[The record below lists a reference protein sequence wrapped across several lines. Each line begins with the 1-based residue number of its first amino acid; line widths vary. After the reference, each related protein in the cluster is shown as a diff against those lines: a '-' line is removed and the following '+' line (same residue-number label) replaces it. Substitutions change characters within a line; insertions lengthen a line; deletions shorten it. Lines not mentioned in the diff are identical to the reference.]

1 VAEKPTATHVVALH
15 EVPSIPNWPVGTD
28 VARLQVEP
36 PSADVAI
43 GLPELVVVAATQ
55 SVEEA
60 HEMASTP
67 TRPVGTVDTAQIAPP
82 STERRIVPAP
92 DGSWPPA
99 RHSDFPVHA
108 TADMSI
114 ASSGRACKVHVP
126 PASTVVAM
134 APLAGP
140 MFPTATHRVDVGQ
153 AIPWSDCT
161 GAGNVASWVH
171 APAVVVVDRPT
182 AFVVAPLAGPI
193 DKKPNSS
200 RRHVRLMMA
209 RGTGCPPAP
218 RRD

>member
-1 VAEKPTATHVVALH
+1 VAEKPTATHVVARH
-15 EVPSIPNWPVGTD
+15 EVASIPNWPVGTD

-36 PSADVAI
+36 PSAEVAI

-55 SVEEA
+55 SADVA
-60 HEMASTP
+60 QEMASTP

-92 DGSWPPA
+92 VGSWPPA
-99 RHSDFPVHA
+99 RHRDLPVHV
-108 TADMSI
+108 TADISI
-114 ASSGRACKVHVP
+114 ASSGRACNVHVL

-134 APLAGP
+134 TPLAGP
-140 MFPTATHRVDVGQ
+140 LFPTATHLADVGQ

-171 APAVVVVDRPT
+171 VPAVVVVDRT
-182 AFVVAPLAGPI
+182 TTFVAPLAGPI
-193 DKKPNSS
+193 DKKPPTR
-200 RRHVRLMMA
+200 RRHGSMMMV
-209 RGTGCPPAP
+209 RGTGHLPAP